1 MDIRTFFG
9 TNQPSAN
16 TSIAFRQLLDVQ
28 RRTHSLYN
36 NVVNLNQEQIERA
49 IDGIVGSAR
58 EMTRMIQE
66 ENTVTN
72 TGNQGIQILQR
83 LHAIRDRVQAQA
95 AQGPPPMRT
104 EPQIVP
110 VRPQAE
116 LRPAARAPFT
126 QEQNV
131 RILVE
136 RQPPRAPRAP
146 RAPREAI
153 PVDWNVPKRSSRMK
167 KLKVVPQA
175 EINDEVECE
184 VCFDSHKK
192 DKILTTDCA
201 HKYCITCWS
210 NWMRSSQSNKTCP
223 TCRTVCPPVTYY
235 KVKAATRRRATQQ
248 NEIA

>member
-1 MDIRTFFG
+1 MDIRTFFGTG

-16 TSIAFRQLLDVQ
+16 TSNAFQQLLDVH

-58 EMTRMIQE
+58 EMTRRIQE

-83 LHAIRDRVQAQA
+83 LHAIRDRVQLEA
-95 AQGPPPMRT
+95 AQGLPPMRT
-104 EPQIVP
+104 APQFVP

-116 LRPAARAPFT
+116 LRPAS
-126 QEQNV
+126 
-131 RILVE
+131 
-136 RQPPRAPRAP
+136 RQPLMEHLPPIAPRAP
-146 RAPREAI
+146 RAPREPKVVI
-153 PVDWNVPKRSSRMK
+153 PVDWNIPKRSSRMK
-167 KLKVVPQA
+167 KLKVVTQD
-175 EINDEVECE
+175 EINTDNDCHI
-184 VCFDSHKK
+184 CFDTHKK
-192 DKILTTDCA
+192 DKILTTECG

-210 NWMRSSQSNKTCP
+210 TWMSTSQNNKTCP

-235 KVKAATRRRATQQ
+235 KVKAARRRATQQ
-248 NEIA
+248 NDTA